1 MIKQK
6 TAGLA
11 AILCAAGVMALAGA
25 AQANVITGV
34 SSAYAESVAVTITPL
49 IGVSGALESGPGPVA
64 AGTAPVAYNE
74 MHSALSLTIGNILN
88 TGVLNAGAASNVDG
102 SGGAKFASASASVDQ
117 LGLQLLNVL
126 GIGAT
131 AIGSSAQI
139 SGDYGAFTTSGLT
152 TLAGLSVGGIGI
164 LTVAPTVN
172 DVLLDLAGLRIVL
185 NEQIASGD
193 GVSTAGLGV
202 DAIHISLTDVPYL
215 WGIVPSVLNGDIII
229 GHSEA
234 FLTAAPS
241 TGANPVP
248 EPATLSLA
256 GAALMGLFGLRRKRA
271 VA

>member
-1 MIKQK
+1 
-6 TAGLA
+6 
-11 AILCAAGVMALAGA
+11 
-25 AQANVITGV
+25 
-34 SSAYAESVAVTITPL
+34 
-49 IGVSGALESGPGPVA
+49 
-64 AGTAPVAYNE
+64 
-74 MHSALSLTIGNILN
+74 MHSALSLTIGNILS
-88 TGVLNAGAASNVDG
+88 TGVLNAGATSNVDG
-102 SGGAKFASASASVDQ
+102 SSGAKFASASASVDQ
-117 LGLQLLNVL
+117 LGLRILNVL

-131 AIGSSAQI
+131 AIGSSAQVD
-139 SGDYGAFTTSGLT
+139 GDYGAFTTSGLT

-185 NEQIASGD
+185 NEQIASGN

-202 DAIHISLTDVPYL
+202 NAIHISLTDVPYL
-215 WGIVPSVLNGDIII
+215 WGIVPSVLNGDIVI

-256 GAALMGLFGLRRKRA
+256 GAALMGLFGLRRKRVTA
-271 VA
+271 